1 MSGTKTIELRA
12 TPTETTAFAE
22 RHARVAYRRTAFDLS
37 VSSLGIGTY
46 LGESTDADDARYV
59 KSIVRAIELGI
70 NLIDTALNYRSQRSE
85 RAVGA
90 AIQQAT
96 ERGLAQRSQLVVCS
110 KAGYIPLDTNPPGSR
125 EEYRDYV
132 QSRFFDPKILHP
144 SEVVGGG
151 HSLAPRF
158 LKYCVAASRQNLGV
172 RTIDVYY
179 LHNPGQQ
186 LATVAVDEFRARLR
200 AAFVAM
206 EECVSRGDIGVYG
219 VATWD
224 ELRLPPDAPRHVS
237 LEGLV
242 ELANEV
248 AGEHHRFRAVQLPIN
263 LAMQEA
269 IRVPTQPLDGK
280 LVSALSA
287 ASALGLTV
295 IASAS
300 LMQSRLASGLPDA
313 LRESFPDCSTDAQR
327 AVAFTRSLPGVTSAL
342 VGMKSAEHVDEN
354 IGTFAEGT

>member
-12 TPTETTAFAE
+12 TPTDTTAFAE
-22 RHARVAYRRTAFDLS
+22 RHPRVAYRRTAFDLC
-37 VSSLGIGTY
+37 VSPLGIGTY
-46 LGESTDADDARYV
+46 LGESTDADDAAYV
-59 KSIVRAIELGI
+59 KSIVRAIELGV
-70 NLIDTALNYRSQRSE
+70 NVIDTALNYRSQRSE
-85 RAVGA
+85 RAVGS

-96 ERGLAQRSQLVVCS
+96 ERGWAQRSQLVVCS

-132 QSRFFDPKILHP
+132 QSRFFDPKVLHP

-186 LATVAVDEFRARLR
+186 LATVAGDELRARLR

-206 EECVSRGDIGVYG
+206 EECASRGDIGVYG

-224 ELRLPPDAPRHVS
+224 ELRVPPDSPRHLG

-242 ELANEV
+242 ELAKEI
-248 AGEHHRFRAVQLPIN
+248 AGEGHHFRAVQLPIN

-269 IRVPTQPLDGK
+269 IRVPTQPLDGT
-280 LVSALSA
+280 LLPALSA
-287 ASALGLTV
+287 ASGLGLTV

-300 LMQSRLASGLPDA
+300 LMQSKLATGLPDPV
-313 LRESFPDCSTDAQR
+313 REAFPNCRTDAQR
-327 AVAFTRSLPGVTSAL
+327 AIAFTQSLPGVTTAL
-342 VGMKSAEHVDEN
+342 VGMKNAEHVDEN
-354 IGTFAEGT
+354 IETLAERG